1 MVLLGTSPTSF
12 LGEVHFFFSGLPA
25 GPTYRPP
32 VRHSNPDA
40 PLQKACARTP
50 VYTAVDGRLLTAV
63 YVGLQI
69 HNGTVWVPI

>member
-25 GPTYRPP
+25 GPTYRPL

-40 PLQKACARTP
+40 PLKVKGDNNVHVHSLGGEKIQKYFFADHRF
-50 VYTAVDGRLLTAV
+50 
-63 YVGLQI
+63 
-69 HNGTVWVPI
+69 